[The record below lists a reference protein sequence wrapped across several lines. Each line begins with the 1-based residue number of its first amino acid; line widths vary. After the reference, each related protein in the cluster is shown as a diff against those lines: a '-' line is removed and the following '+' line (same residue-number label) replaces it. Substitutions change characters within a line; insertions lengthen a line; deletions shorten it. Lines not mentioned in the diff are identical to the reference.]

1 MYNRLHSLDLNALVL
16 FHELA
21 RAESLRQAA
30 RQLQIPA
37 ATVSRK
43 LRELEQGMG
52 AVLFKRGSRQ
62 LTLTPAGAAL
72 QEHCER
78 LVAGIEAA
86 QGAVTEM
93 QADARGQIRVSLPVG
108 FGTNLISVAIAKFA
122 LANPQVE
129 FLTQAALRPVDL
141 VTDPIDVAFNV
152 GPVRNESLPAMK
164 LSELHRGVYGS
175 RTFCEKHGVPLKPA
189 DLLKFDCI
197 SLDSQRAAGLW
208 TFRVGARRVVAR
220 TRTSVDDI
228 STAFHMMRTGLGFAV
243 IPNFLCQEGLRT
255 GELQR
260 VLPQW
265 KIPPLAVTATYLER
279 RHVPRR
285 IRAFLDFVREEL
297 RPLRNLP

>member
-1 MYNRLHSLDLNALVL
+1 MYNRLHSIDVNALVL

-43 LRELEQGMG
+43 LRELERDMG
-52 AVLFKRGSRQ
+52 AVLFKRGSRRLA
-62 LTLTPAGAAL
+62 LTSAGAAL

-78 LVAGIEAA
+78 LVAEIEAA
-86 QGAVTEM
+86 QGAVTAL
-93 QADARGQIRVSLPVG
+93 QAEARGQIRVSLPVG
-108 FGTNLISVAIAKFA
+108 FGTNIISVAIAKFA

-129 FLTQAALRPVDL
+129 FHTQASLLPVDL
-141 VTDPIDVAFNV
+141 VANPIDVAFNV
-152 GPVRNESLPAMK
+152 GPVLNESLPAVK
-164 LSELHRGVYGS
+164 LSELQRGVYGS
-175 RTFCEKHGVPLKPA
+175 RAYCEEHGTPLKPA

-197 SLDSQRAAGLW
+197 SLDGQRTAGLW
-208 TFRVGARRVVAR
+208 TFRVGARRIAAK

-228 STAFHMMRTGLGFAV
+228 SSAFHMMRTGLGFAI
-243 IPNFLCQEGLRT
+243 IPNFLCQDALRS
-255 GELQR
+255 GEILR

-265 KIPPLAVTATYLER
+265 KIPPLAITATYLER

-285 IRAFLDFVREEL
+285 IRAFLDFVRDEL
-297 RPLRNLP
+297 RPLRNVP